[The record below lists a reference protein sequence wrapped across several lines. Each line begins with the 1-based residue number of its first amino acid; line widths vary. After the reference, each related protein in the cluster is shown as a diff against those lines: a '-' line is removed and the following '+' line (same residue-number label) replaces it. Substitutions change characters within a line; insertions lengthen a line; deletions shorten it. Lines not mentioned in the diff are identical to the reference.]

1 MGASRKRVAGGEEAG
16 CEVENTF
23 DHVKRDCVVRPRFA
37 DAGREDEA
45 KNSSAR
51 FLVGTH
57 GAEERRRR
65 NARPGGQW
73 SEAANQRD
81 DAGNIVR
88 ARQAEFVPE
97 ESSSDHAPGYRFTV
111 LVTAIF
117 GYAFESMGEGVTV
130 VEDFPQAGFAF
141 VTADDA
147 GFDPHIAGNKK
158 PERRAIPPQHFFH
171 VLFKTR

>member
-1 MGASRKRVAGGEEAG
+1 MAASRKLVAGGDEAG

-23 DHVKRDCVVRPRFA
+23 DDVKRDCVIRPRFA

-45 KNSSAR
+45 KNS
-51 FLVGTH
+51 
-57 GAEERRRR
+57 
-65 NARPGGQW
+65 
-73 SEAANQRD
+73 
-81 DAGNIVR
+81 R

-147 GFDPHIAGNKK
+147 GFDSHIAGN
-158 PERRAIPPQHFFH
+158 
-171 VLFKTR
+171 